1 MASKVHA
8 NDAASGL
15 SDSDIADVDKDASW
29 PAKDLES
36 VRACPLC
43 GGEDRERVFSGLSDR
58 HLFGAP
64 GSWTLYE
71 CRNCQ
76 TGYLDPRPTAG
87 SIGRAYERYYTHDAP
102 DGAPQSYADWRA
114 RTFAA
119 LVNGYSNWRYGTKF
133 RPSTRWGI
141 LAALCLPGK
150 RSLLDRKFR
159 HWPSKRDGGMK
170 LLDVGLG
177 SGAFMELAQAGGWAT
192 TGLDLDQRTV
202 KNARD
207 KGLNAINGGIEALIT
222 EAETFDYITISHV
235 IEHVYDPRA
244 VLACAYRL
252 LKPGGR
258 IWIETP
264 NWHAIGRRVYGGAWR
279 GLEPPRHIVL
289 FSWDTLIELLER
301 TGFSDIKPIPIRTV
315 TSHVFQASEAL
326 VRGTNPYSSKGNQ
339 LRAKLKALVANA
351 RSRPD
356 FRTTEFITLTAEK

>member
-1 MASKVHA
+1 MANKDHA
-8 NDAASGL
+8 EDSASRE
-15 SDSDIADVDKDASW
+15 SRFDSADGGKDASW
-29 PAKDLES
+29 PAKDLEF
-36 VRACPLC
+36 VQTCPLC
-43 GGEDRERVFSGLSDR
+43 GGTDRECVFSGLSDR

-64 GSWTLYE
+64 GSWTMYE

-87 SIGRAYERYYTHDAP
+87 SIGRAYERYYTHEAS
-102 DGAPQSYADWRA
+102 DGVPQSNGNWRA
-114 RTFAA
+114 RTFAS

-159 HWPSKRDGGMK
+159 HWPSDRDGRTK

-177 SGAFMELAQAGGWAT
+177 SGAFMQLAQAGGWAT
-192 TGLDLDQRTV
+192 TGVDLDQRTV

-207 KGLNAINGGIEALIT
+207 KGLNAIFGGIEALT
-222 EAETFDYITISHV
+222 SEAETFDYITLSHV

-244 VLACAYRL
+244 VLACAYCL
-252 LKPGGR
+252 LKPGGK

-264 NWHAIGRRVYGGAWR
+264 NWHAIGRRVYGGSWR
-279 GLEPPRHIVL
+279 GLEPPRHVVL
-289 FSWDTLIELLER
+289 FSWDALVESLER
-301 TGFSDIKPIPIRTV
+301 IGFSNVKPIPIRAI

-326 VRGTNPYSSKGNQ
+326 RKGASPYSVQANRF
-339 LRAKLKALVANA
+339 RAKLKALVANA
-351 RSRPD
+351 QSRSN